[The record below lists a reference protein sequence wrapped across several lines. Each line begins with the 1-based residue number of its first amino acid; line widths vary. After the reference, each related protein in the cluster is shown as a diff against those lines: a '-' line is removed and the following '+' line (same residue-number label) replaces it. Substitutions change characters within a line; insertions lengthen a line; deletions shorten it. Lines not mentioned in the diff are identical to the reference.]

1 MTCIVKEMQVSTLVY
16 LGKLYEFLV
25 IISYN
30 FYMNFLWIGFNCL
43 KAREPLQR
51 DSLLFAMVS
60 LRTFWYSY
68 DRTQNDERLSRP
80 WGQLM
85 HFNQSPL
92 DWESSAQTTRRLL
105 CILAHLKIKL
115 VIPTQLEKSFQE
127 PEVVLKLLIAKEK
140 YNHRPTDKI

>member
-60 LRTFWYSY
+60 LRTFWYSF
-68 DRTQNDERLSRP
+68 DRTQNDERLSPP

-85 HFNQSPL
+85 LLNQSPL
-92 DWESSAQTTRRLL
+92 DWESSAQTTRPLL

-127 PEVVLKLLIAKEK
+127 PEVVLKLLIAKGK